1 MLLPLHI
8 PAFKKSDFWLV
19 SVLLILSS
27 LVGRIM
33 LSVVQQEGLRPLL
46 QSPGAKAVYLF
57 VGWELWW

>member
-8 PAFKKSDFWLV
+8 PAFKKSDFRLLGV
-19 SVLLILSS
+19 LILSS

-57 VGWELWW
+57 VGWELCW